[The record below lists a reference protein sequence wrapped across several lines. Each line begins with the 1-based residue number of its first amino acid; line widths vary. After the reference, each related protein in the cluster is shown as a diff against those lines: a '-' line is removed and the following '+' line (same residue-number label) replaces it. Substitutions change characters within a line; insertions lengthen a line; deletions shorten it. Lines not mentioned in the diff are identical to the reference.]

1 MMEVLVVVAVT
12 GILLTIAVPAMTATR
27 DSIKLEV
34 VSDAFLS
41 GMYLARAEA
50 ISRTSTV
57 VLCKS
62 SNGESC
68 NLTGGWEQGWI
79 VFRDDN
85 SNGQRDDSE
94 VIVAHEGALAG
105 FKLTGNA
112 TLTKYVSFTPT
123 GAAKLVSG
131 GFQAG
136 TLTLCKYSSSAG
148 QARQIVLNVA
158 GRVRVHKT
166 ELQRCE

>member
-1 MMEVLVVVAVT
+1 MEMLVVVAIAGV
-12 GILLTIAVPAMTATR
+12 LLTIAVPAMTATR
-27 DSIKLEV
+27 DSVKLGV
-34 VSDAFLS
+34 ASDAFLS

-62 SNGESC
+62 GNGSSC
-68 NLTGGWEQGWI
+68 TLTGGWEQGWI

-85 SNGQRDDSE
+85 SNGQRDDTE
-94 VIVAHEGALAG
+94 AIVAQGVLPEG

-112 TLTKYVSFTPT
+112 SVTKYVAFTPT
-123 GAAKLVSG
+123 GSAKLVGG

-136 TLTLCKYSSSAG
+136 TLTLCKHSVSGG

-166 ELQRCE
+166 TVTSCA